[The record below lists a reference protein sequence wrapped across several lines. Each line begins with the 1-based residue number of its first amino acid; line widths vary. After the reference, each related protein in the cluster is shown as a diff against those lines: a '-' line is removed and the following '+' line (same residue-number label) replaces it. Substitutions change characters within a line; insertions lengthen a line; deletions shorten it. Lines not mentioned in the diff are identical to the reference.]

1 MEAVEKLVA
10 AMRKASTEERETLKQ
25 QLLELATG
33 ASGPAVRE
41 AIENCRK
48 GELLEVQWELDDVL
62 EATAPKKAAPPKPP
76 EAPKPEAPPDPNRP
90 LSAKDLTLVYD
101 DPRGLMIHKSKVG
114 NRWFLTQVD
123 PRSGQPQTMELMPQE
138 VAQIQAQLAG
148 SPYWVIGAGG
158 PGAAAP
164 AQPAHPTPPGSR
176 PMPPRR

>member
-10 AMRKASTEERETLKQ
+10 AMRKASAEERETLKQ

-62 EATAPKKAAPPKPP
+62 EATAPKKAAPPKP
-76 EAPKPEAPPDPNRP
+76 PEAPPDPNRP

-158 PGAAAP
+158 PAAAAP

>member
-1 MEAVEKLVA
+1 
-10 AMRKASTEERETLKQ
+10 MRKASTEERETLKQ

-123 PRSGQPQTMELMPQE
+123 PRIIDGVGHAMRTQSNG
-138 VAQIQAQLAG
+138 
-148 SPYWVIGAGG
+148 IG
-158 PGAAAP
+158 GAFAWP
-164 AQPAHPTPPGSR
+164 AMLRKLDRIDSSFR
-176 PMPPRR
+176 S